1 MYVFME
7 EFNID
12 SFNLINKAITL
23 VAPRESGKTHLITF
37 LLLHTLKYVYNDV
50 DVINII
56 ILCQSLID
64 SNLYFKLYIITMLD
78 KLLLKPNQSGIELI
92 NNFKL
97 LKYINKDCIPFLCK
111 NESDHIIKIVLNMFV
126 TYLCDNNHVIKIE
139 KKLYTNSQFYFNGSI
154 QKSILTKL
162 NNSEIKTNKN
172 RKYIVIIDDVKKE
185 AYKDIKDEVVMI
197 YEQGRHHDTSI
208 IVIDQYI
215 KSKKVPPE
223 IRETSSHLIF
233 RNFDETIKKEI
244 NDICAFDKSSLD
256 INTIKDLINN
266 YYCII
271 IDFNNKKKLFY
282 YNSPSIIFS

>member
-1 MYVFME
+1 ME
-7 EFNID
+7 EFNIQ

-37 LLLHTLKYVYNDV
+37 LLLHTLKDNYNDV
-50 DVINII
+50 DIINII

-64 SNLYFKLYIITMLD
+64 SNLYFKLYIITTLD
-78 KLLLKPNQSGIELI
+78 KALFKPNDDGIQLI

-97 LKYINKDCIPFLCK
+97 VNHINKECITLLCK

-126 TYLCDNNHVIKIE
+126 KYLCDNNFVIKID
-139 KKLYTNSQFYFNGSI
+139 KNIYTNSQFYFNGSI
-154 QKSILTKL
+154 NKSILTKL

-244 NDICAFDKSSLD
+244 NDICAFDKTSLD
-256 INTIKDLINN
+256 INTIKDLITN

-271 IDFNNKKKLFY
+271 IDFYNKNKLFY
-282 YNSPSIIFS
+282 FKSPSNIFT